1 LQINLDK
8 QFVKINI
15 GAMKRRNGMKK
26 FVAITIL
33 LIFVVGCNNSNSKD
47 GSFKIVASFYPVY
60 IIAKNVAD
68 GAHGV
73 KVITMAPP
81 ITGCLHDYSLSSEDM
96 KNLENANI
104 FLINGAGMESFIEK
118 VTKKYTA
125 LKTVELSRGISL
137 IKESSGVNPHVWV
150 GISNAI
156 VMVENCGKALAEHD
170 PKNADIYTDNAKK
183 YADRLARLKREM
195 HAQLDRFRGRK
206 IVTFHE
212 AFPYFAREF
221 GLEIAAVIE
230 REPGSEPSARELAD
244 TIMIVRKAKIK
255 ALFAEP
261 QYPSSSARIIAKE
274 TGARVFLL
282 DPAVTGEDDKDA
294 YITCMEKNLV
304 IIDKALNEKNI
315 SE

>member
-1 LQINLDK
+1 M
-8 QFVKINI
+8 F
-15 GAMKRRNGMKK
+15 A
-26 FVAITIL
+26 
-33 LIFVVGCNNSNSKD
+33 VGCKYSKSKD
-47 GSFKIVASFYPVY
+47 GNFNIVASFYPVY

-68 GAHGV
+68 GAEGV
-73 KVITMAPP
+73 KVINMTPP
-81 ITGCLHDYSLSSEDM
+81 ITGCLHDYSLTSEDM

-104 FLINGAGMESFIEK
+104 FLINGAGMESFIDK
-118 VTKKYTA
+118 VAKKYTA
-125 LKTVELSRGISL
+125 LKTVELSRGIPL

-170 PKNADIYTDNAKK
+170 PKNADIYMNNAKK
-183 YADRLARLKREM
+183 YANRLAQLKQKM
-195 HAQLDRFRGRK
+195 HAQLDRFKGRK

-244 TIMIVRKAKIK
+244 TIKIVRKAKIK

-261 QYPSSSARIIAKE
+261 QYPSSSAKIIASE
-274 TGARVFLL
+274 TGAHVFIL

-294 YITCMEKNLV
+294 YINCMEKNL
-304 IIDKALNEKNI
+304 IILNKALHE
-315 SE
+315 